1 MEENGRVFS
10 KAFPKNT
17 NKMLKSGTNR
27 GILLSNTWEMP
38 LIICFLYKFKS
49 ILKAL
54 RSPPIERYVC
64 LFKKCS
70 KL

>member
-10 KAFPKNT
+10 KAFPKKT

-27 GILLSNTWEMP
+27 GILLSNTREIP
-38 LIICFLYKFKS
+38 PITCFLYKFKS

-54 RSPPIERYVC
+54 RSPPIEMYVC
-64 LFKKCS
+64 LFNQCS